1 MANNL
6 NVDELKKS
14 IIGMQKALDNFTSAL
29 GKKTKVQKD
38 NTKGMKDA
46 IEANEKLTQVADKRT
61 KVISKTIDALKEEG
75 KALNVLSFDIQQM
88 KDNFR
93 LFEKQ
98 GGNIFDYL
106 DMAITSTREEVK
118 LFGQDA
124 AVSRKIMYGFLPPGA
139 FRLINKASTGLRL
152 LGGIFR
158 GMKDDTE
165 KMPNIFTNMIKALGK
180 MSGLGYIKEM
190 RNRAAGDLKGVARID
205 EEAQAS
211 FGFTKKQATSR
222 KRLATRAATY
232 TKRGGFARLGILA
245 DMFDKG
251 GALSL
256 RKGDMAKRRGKSPLE
271 NLKGKLSKA
280 YDLIKVIASVAL
292 AYKKKALAAVAKM
305 AVMSARFFILFM
317 LYASLAFIILKPI
330 MPMIKEAFN
339 WAINTLGFALS
350 QLWEGLGFIL
360 EGIGMVFNAIF
371 GDGTV
376 FDLLN
381 GFYTIFIGV
390 VKVLWG
396 ILVGLI
402 APLPAFLLGLAWGAI
417 KQLGKWFMNL
427 ISGTK
432 NTAKAII
439 QLVIFAGLIYAFA
452 VGFPLILA
460 GAIAVGVYALSKKIF
475 GFSEGGTT
483 RSPVSLVGEK
493 GPELVRLPTGS
504 RVTSN
509 KNTVKQLNSSP
520 STNNINITINARDTS
535 DSEMRR
541 IADKIANIVNNKVGR
556 SVSQSNTF

>member
-1 MANNL
+1 MCIR
-6 NVDELKKS
+6 DS
-14 IIGMQKALDNFTSAL
+14 
-29 GKKTKVQKD
+29 
-38 NTKGMKDA
+38 
-46 IEANEKLTQVADKRT
+46 
-61 KVISKTIDALKEEG
+61 
-75 KALNVLSFDIQQM
+75 
-88 KDNFR
+88 
-93 LFEKQ
+93 
-98 GGNIFDYL
+98 DYL

-165 KMPNIFTNMIKALGK
+165 KMPNIFTKIIKGLGK
-180 MSGLGYIKEM
+180 MSGLSYIQEM
-190 RNRAAGDLKGVARID
+190 RNRAAGDLAGVARID
-205 EEAQAS
+205 EEAQTS

-251 GALSL
+251 GAFSL
-256 RKGDMAKRRGKSPLE
+256 RKGDMAKRRGGKSPLE

-280 YDLIKVIASVAL
+280 FDLIKVIASIAL
-292 AYKKKALAAVAKM
+292 AYKKKALFAVAKM

-330 MPMIKEAFN
+330 MPMLKEAFE

-360 EGIGMVFNAIF
+360 EGISMVFNAIF

-417 KQLGKWFMNL
+417 KQIGKWFMNL

-432 NTAKAII
+432 NTMKAVTQGII
-439 QLVIFAGLIYAFA
+439 LLGLIYAFS
-452 VGFPLILA
+452 VGFPMLLA

-483 RSPVSLVGEK
+483 RSAVSLVGEK